1 MREPGRGRQIEV
13 IDGANGDDSDTG
25 DGCEC

>member
-13 IDGANGDDSDTG
+13 IGGAEDGGSDTG
-25 DGCEC
+25 DACER